1 MHFPSY
7 AGGNNDMTENIDD
20 LIARSQSIRD
30 DLLKTIGK
38 LEAFSAALIKQA
50 GRLQT
55 EVTTYARDHEV
66 DTQSTSAFD
75 QGTEVGNANAERRDP
90 KD

>member
-1 MHFPSY
+1 MHSPSY

-20 LIARSQSIRD
+20 LIARSRAIRD

-38 LEAFSAALIKQA
+38 LEAFSVALMHQA

-55 EVTTYARDHEV
+55 EVTTYARDHETDV
-66 DTQSTSAFD
+66 ESAQSFDNGAEEQDSGTQ
-75 QGTEVGNANAERRDP
+75 R
-90 KD
+90 